1 MVITAA
7 LSWFLTRTPPSCETV
22 AAAIALTLASRTI
35 PSSCLSLI
43 SLSPHPG
50 GHPHRSCAAL
60 LGAFSY
66 NIQPLRKSVDLQRLT
81 TFTWVRPDCSCNFY
95 CFYFCSPLT
104 SWGQASSPLPG

>member
-7 LSWFLTRTPPSCETV
+7 LSWFFTRTPPSCETV

-50 GHPHRSCAAL
+50 GHPYRSCAAL
-60 LGAFSY
+60 LGASRTTSSHLENQSIFTTADYSLGTARLLLQLLLLFS
-66 NIQPLRKSVDLQRLT
+66 D
-81 TFTWVRPDCSCNFY
+81 
-95 CFYFCSPLT
+95 
-104 SWGQASSPLPG
+104 